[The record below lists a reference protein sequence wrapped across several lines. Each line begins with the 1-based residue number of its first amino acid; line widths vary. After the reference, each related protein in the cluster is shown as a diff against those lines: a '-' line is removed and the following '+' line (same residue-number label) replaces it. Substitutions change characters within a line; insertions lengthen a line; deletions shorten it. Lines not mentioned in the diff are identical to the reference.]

1 MKKSA
6 SPVRAAWTFAAGSLF
21 GALVLFA
28 LLGSF
33 GNVGS
38 NAEASRP
45 KSTAAHPVARGAG
58 SPKPSAAGTRPS
70 AVSIERAGSA
80 RQPAENN
87 QTTLDLQL
95 D

>member
-1 MKKSA
+1 MKASA
-6 SPVRAAWTFAAGSLF
+6 GSVRAGWMFAAGSLF
-21 GALVLFA
+21 GALALFA

-45 KSTAAHPVARGAG
+45 KSTLAHHVARIAG
-58 SPKPSAAGTRPS
+58 SPKASAAGTPPS
-70 AVSIERAGSA
+70 AVSIEGAGSA
-80 RQPAENN
+80 PEPAEDN
-87 QTTLDLQL
+87 QTRLDLQL